1 MYVRIVCV
9 YVCVQKEE
17 GDKEKRENGKS
28 SHGGRKPLHF
38 TQQQDKLE
46 LHFKYFQVLGNKSME
61 LGYIPQKLIWR
72 TQKN

>member
-38 TQQQDKLE
+38 TQQ
-46 LHFKYFQVLGNKSME
+46 
-61 LGYIPQKLIWR
+61 
-72 TQKN
+72 